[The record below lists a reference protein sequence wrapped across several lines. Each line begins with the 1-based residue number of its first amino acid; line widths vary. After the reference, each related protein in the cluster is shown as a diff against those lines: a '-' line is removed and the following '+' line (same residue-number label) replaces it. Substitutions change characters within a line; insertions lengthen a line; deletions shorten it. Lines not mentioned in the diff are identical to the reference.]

1 MARREEGSALT
12 FVINLLVSATLI
24 SCSAWLARRWPV
36 AAGFLVALPLA
47 SMIVLPMAHLQ
58 HSDGGNSFLL
68 ARSILLALPVSLTF
82 FVPFLLAPRLGL
94 SFWQAYA
101 AGCLVLP
108 LSFLAYR
115 LARGVIGPG
124 D

>member
-1 MARREEGSALT
+1 MN
-12 FVINLLVSATLI
+12 FVINLLVSASLI
-24 SCSAWLARRWPV
+24 SFCAWLSRRWPV

-58 HSDGGNSFLL
+58 HSDTDDTFLM
-68 ARSILLALPVSLTF
+68 ARSILLAIPVSLTF

-108 LSFLAYR
+108 LSFVVYR
-115 LARGVIGPG
+115 LARGVLGTG
-124 D
+124 S